1 MKSQVTRLLVQIMCP
16 TSLVTIGKLYNLP
29 ESQFLQR
36 LHNTSFPK
44 ELFVVHK
51 CAEIM
56 LIGAP

>member
-44 ELFVVHK
+44 ELFVVHE
-51 CAEIM
+51 CAEIY
-56 LIGAP
+56 